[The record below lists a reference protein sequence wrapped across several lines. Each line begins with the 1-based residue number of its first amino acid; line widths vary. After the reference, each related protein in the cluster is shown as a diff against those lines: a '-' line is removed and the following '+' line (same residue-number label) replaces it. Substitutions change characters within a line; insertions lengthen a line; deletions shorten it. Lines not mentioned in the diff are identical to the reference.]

1 MKRAGTGANLQRRM
15 AIARLALVV
24 AFLGLAARAA
34 HLSVLDERGGNLG
47 KAQLGSVLT
56 LPPERGSIFDRNGF
70 ELALSVDAPSIYATP
85 KSLEDPR
92 GAARALAR
100 ALGRDAA
107 RVANRLAS
115 NSSFVF
121 IARWVSKDQAERV
134 QALGLRGIGIVHE
147 PRRTYP
153 TGPLAPQLVGF
164 ANIDGDGVRGVE
176 QAEDAW
182 LRGTPRRLPV
192 ERDGSGQLLVDH
204 GNEYWSTAGGDVT
217 LTLDATVQSEALL
230 ALNDSLART
239 GAKSGIVVS
248 LDPHS
253 GDILALAEAPSFD
266 PNGFRKMRFA
276 DTRARTFLDA
286 LEPGSTFKAF
296 LMAAALAG
304 EAVHLGDLIDCE
316 EGEYGIPGMTIR
328 DHHPHGMLSLR
339 EILQVSSNIGAV
351 KVAYALGPH
360 AHVDMLRR
368 FGFGSPTGSGF
379 PDESAGLLRDLKR
392 NRPVD
397 HATLAYGQGTA
408 VTPVQ
413 LAAATA
419 ALANGGRWIRPR
431 VIAARRP
438 AGGTWQPAQPSDE
451 RRVLEPEIARS
462 VVSMLESVTQTGGTA
477 RLAALSGVPVAGKTG
492 TAQKWDPKAGRYSDR
507 RFVAWFIGIAPAD
520 HPRAVIVVALD
531 EPRRPLHTGGAAAA
545 PLFARV
551 AAAQLARFGI
561 MTTPEPAP
569 RPALPEVAVARAS
582 SKPPAPVAAPSATP
596 PRAVAAAPP
605 PAAVQ
610 RTAEAAPAP
619 RNPMPEMTRL
629 SNRVLLPDLAGL
641 TVAQVKAV
649 TANADLLVE
658 ISGRG
663 HAVAQSPPAGTI
675 VASDALVVVRF
686 EPGAD
691 SI

>member
-1 MKRAGTGANLQRRM
+1 MRNAGTAANLRRRM

-34 HLSVLDERGGNLG
+34 HLSVLDERGENLG
-47 KAQLGSVLT
+47 EAQLGSVLL
-56 LPPERGSIFDRNGF
+56 LPPERGGIFDRNGF
-70 ELALSVDAPSIYATP
+70 ELALSVDAPSIYAIP
-85 KSLEDPR
+85 RSLEDPR
-92 GAARALAR
+92 AAARALAG
-100 ALGRDAA
+100 ALDRDAKYFA
-107 RVANRLAS
+107 RRLTS
-115 NSSFVF
+115 KSSFVF
-121 IARWVSKDQAERV
+121 LARWVSQEQAAQV
-134 QALGLRGIGIVHE
+134 QTLGLRGIGIVHE

-164 ANIDGDGVRGVE
+164 ANIDGNGVRGIE

-192 ERDGSGQLLVDH
+192 ERDGSGHLLVGH
-204 GNEYWSTAGGDVT
+204 GNEYWSTAGGDVA
-217 LTLDATVQSEALL
+217 LTLDVTVQSEALL
-230 ALNDSLART
+230 ALNDTLERT

-266 PNGFRKMRFA
+266 PNGFRKLRFQ
-276 DTRARTFLDA
+276 DTRARAFLDA

-296 LMAAALAG
+296 LIAAALADG
-304 EAVHLGDLIDCE
+304 AVRPDDLIDCE
-316 EGEYGIPGMTIR
+316 EGEYRIPGMTIR

-351 KVAYALGPH
+351 KVAYALGPA
-360 AHVDMLRR
+360 AHVAALRR
-368 FGFGSPTGSGF
+368 LGFGAPTRSGF
-379 PDESAGLLRDLKR
+379 PEESAGVLRDLNG

-397 HATLAYGQGTA
+397 HATLAYGQGTG

-413 LAAATA
+413 LAVATA
-419 ALANGGRWIRPR
+419 VLANGGRWIRPR

-438 AGGTWQPAQPSDE
+438 AGGTWQPAPPSDE
-451 RRVLEPEIARS
+451 HRVFEPEVARN

-477 RLAALSGVPVAGKTG
+477 RLAALRGISVAGKTG
-492 TAQKWDPKAGRYSDR
+492 TAQKWDFEAGKYSKQ

-520 HPRAVIVVALD
+520 DPRVVIVVAVD

-561 MTTPEPAP
+561 MTAPEPAP
-569 RPALPEVAVARAS
+569 LPTRPDVRVAKAPSKPLAPPAAPVAVAR
-582 SKPPAPVAAPSATP
+582 P
-596 PRAVAAAPP
+596 AVAAAPP
-605 PAAVQ
+605 PAAAQ
-610 RTAEAAPAP
+610 RTPVPAP
-619 RNPMPEMTRL
+619 ERLIPEVMRL
-629 SNRVLLPDLAGL
+629 SNRLLLPDLAGL

-649 TANADLLVE
+649 TAKVDLLVE

-663 HAVAQSPPAGTI
+663 RAVAQSPPAGTI
-675 VASDALVVVRF
+675 IASDALVVVRF